1 MKCFATV
8 VVFLICLGSQS
19 AAQTFEDYKRRA
31 QTDFSDY
38 KQRRRQEFKEY
49 RDRVNAEFAAYM
61 RRAWPGYEAKPALP
75 VPERPE
81 PPRPEVRKPD
91 VKPADNLLRPGS
103 ITSPQTLPA
112 GRPQPAYPLPLPEE
126 GQEEPSSF
134 SFLFYG
140 TSCGLPLEERHR
152 FVLRGMKEDD
162 VADAWQRLSSDD
174 YLPVVASCLS
184 WRDRLCLCD
193 WGYVRF
199 VEQMTA
205 AFFAGRRD
213 EARLMQMYVLTQSG
227 YKVRMARVGNR
238 LVLLLPSKDEIY
250 EYPYLAVGGERYYI
264 VDPSVH
270 GETFY
275 LFDREYPKERQFS
288 LHIQT
293 EPLLAESFSEVRTFA
308 ARRHPEL
315 KTDITVNRNLMDFY
329 EDYPRGNSMAVY
341 AQASLSRH
349 VKEQLYPV
357 LRQSVSGKS
366 QAEAANIL
374 IDFVQTAFSYQT
386 DEEQFGEERP
396 FFPDEMFFHPY
407 SDCED
412 RAILYAVLV
421 RDLLGLKTVLLH
433 YPGHLAAAV
442 RFDEEVTG
450 DYMLIDGA
458 RYTVCDPTYIGA
470 DIGMAMPQ
478 YRHVAADVF
487 RLE

>member
-38 KQRRRQEFKEY
+38 KQCRRQEFKEY

-103 ITSPQTLPA
+103 ITAPQTLPA

-184 WRDRLCLCD
+184 
-193 WGYVRF
+193 
-199 VEQMTA
+199 
-205 AFFAGRRD
+205 
-213 EARLMQMYVLTQSG
+213 
-227 YKVRMARVGNR
+227 
-238 LVLLLPSKDEIY
+238 
-250 EYPYLAVGGERYYI
+250 
-264 VDPSVH
+264 
-270 GETFY
+270 
-275 LFDREYPKERQFS
+275 
-288 LHIQT
+288 
-293 EPLLAESFSEVRTFA
+293 
-308 ARRHPEL
+308 
-315 KTDITVNRNLMDFY
+315 
-329 EDYPRGNSMAVY
+329 
-341 AQASLSRH
+341 
-349 VKEQLYPV
+349 
-357 LRQSVSGKS
+357 
-366 QAEAANIL
+366 
-374 IDFVQTAFSYQT
+374 
-386 DEEQFGEERP
+386 
-396 FFPDEMFFHPY
+396 
-407 SDCED
+407 
-412 RAILYAVLV
+412 
-421 RDLLGLKTVLLH
+421 
-433 YPGHLAAAV
+433 
-442 RFDEEVTG
+442 
-450 DYMLIDGA
+450 
-458 RYTVCDPTYIGA
+458 
-470 DIGMAMPQ
+470 
-478 YRHVAADVF
+478 
-487 RLE
+487 